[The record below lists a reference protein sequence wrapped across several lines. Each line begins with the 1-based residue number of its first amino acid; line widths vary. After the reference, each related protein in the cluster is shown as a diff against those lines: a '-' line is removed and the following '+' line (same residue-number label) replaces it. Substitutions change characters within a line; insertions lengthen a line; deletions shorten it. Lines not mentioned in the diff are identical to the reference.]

1 MDLKMGIKIS
11 EESLEQL
18 NNLLNK
24 IEELNAEVEK
34 FNQNKIVVNVEVQ

>member
-1 MDLKMGIKIS
+1 MDLKMRIKIS

-24 IEELNAEVEK
+24 IKELNEEVEK

>member
-1 MDLKMGIKIS
+1 MDLKTRIKIS

-24 IEELNAEVEK
+24 IKELNEEVEK
-34 FNQNKIVVNVEVQ
+34 FNQNKIVVNIEVQ